1 MTNEE
6 KRLLVISNSLDII
19 EDLKEKLKKDE
30 HPFILETCESSSHAL
45 DIMYSNPP
53 DLIIINQALADDKWE
68 RLCNRIK
75 RDTIFNNLPIIL
87 MIQPKTNIYNLDW
100 ENAPVDDYLQR
111 PFTTEDLWLRLSLAL
126 SRAVRNRDS
135 NPLTLLPGNYS
146 ITRELQLRIDRKAQ
160 FSVGYVDLDNFK
172 SYNDK
177 YGFLRGDEIIKIT
190 ARLLTNS
197 VHKLHSNDSFVGHIG
212 GDDFVFI
219 VPPNLTDTVCSEIIS
234 DFDLIIG
241 NFYDEDDRAR
251 GFIDSINRKGQK
263 ERYPIISLSIAVISN
278 EYYPIK
284 HIGQISAIAAEIKKR
299 AKAIPGSSCAKDLR
313 RSI

>member
-6 KRLLVISNSLDII
+6 KRFLVIDNNSDSTEELQQIATRNQY
-19 EDLKEKLKKDE
+19 
-30 HPFILETCESSSHAL
+30 PFTFETCESSLHAL
-45 DIMYSNPP
+45 DMIYSKPP
-53 DLIIINQALADDKWE
+53 DLIIVSQSLGDDKW
-68 RLCNRIK
+68 RNLCNRIK

-87 MIQPKTNIYNLDW
+87 MLQPADHLAKIDW
-100 ENAPVDDYLQR
+100 ENTPVDDYLQK
-111 PFTTEDLWLRLSLAL
+111 PLSPEDLWSRISLTFA
-126 SRAVRNRDS
+126 RAARNRDS

-146 ITRELQLRIDRKAQ
+146 ITRELQLRIDRKVH
-160 FSVGYVDLDNFK
+160 FSIGYVDLDNFK

-197 VHKLHSNDSFVGHIG
+197 LQKLHADGSFVGHIG

-219 VPPNLTDTVCSEIIS
+219 VPPGLLDAVCNEIINN
-234 DFDLIIG
+234 FDLVIG
-241 NFYDEDDRAR
+241 DFYDEGDRNR
-251 GFIDSINRKGQK
+251 GFIDSTNRKGQK
-263 ERYPIISLSIAVISN
+263 ERFPIISLSIAVISN

-299 AKAIPGSSCAKDLR
+299 VKAIPGSNYAKDLR
-313 RSI
+313 RLT

>member
-1 MTNEE
+1 MIDKE
-6 KRLLVISNSLDII
+6 KRLLIIDNNLDIV
-19 EDLKEKLKKDE
+19 EELQQKLKKDD
-30 HPFILETCESSSHAL
+30 HTFIFETCESALHAI

-53 DLIIINQALADDKWE
+53 DLLMINQALADDSWE
-68 RLCNRIK
+68 RLCSRIK
-75 RDTIFNNLPIIL
+75 TDTVFNNLPIIL
-87 MIQPKTNIYNLDW
+87 VIQPKTNIYKIDW
-100 ENAPVDDYLQR
+100 EHAPVDDYLQR
-111 PFTTEDLWLRLSLAL
+111 PFTAEDLWLRVSLAL

-146 ITRELQLRIDRKAQ
+146 ITRELQIRIDRKSQ

-197 VHKLHSNDSFVGHIG
+197 IHKLNCDDAFVGHIG

-219 VPPNLTDTVCSEIIS
+219 TSPDLTDIVCKGVIN

-241 NFYDEDDRAR
+241 NFYDEDDRGQ
-251 GFIDSINRKGQK
+251 GFIDSVNRKGQK
-263 ERYPIISLSIAVISN
+263 ERYPIISLSIAIISN
-278 EYYPIK
+278 EFYPIK
-284 HIGQISAIAAEIKKR
+284 HIGQISALAAEIKKR
-299 AKAIPGSSCAKDLR
+299 AKSMQGSSYAKDLR